1 MLNQKYGNSEP
12 SYTQQD
18 SIHFTQLKQQLDNMI
33 ERVYTFQKDLAM
45 KASLKEVLD
54 LVDSKTNEMFESV
67 NYQFIEFR
75 DTQNE
80 LNTKLCAN
88 NCVARWLFKFEYG
101 ARMVEKGCDV
111 YNVQM
116 AQTSVNACEENYK
129 WNKPNFNESG
139 KLVPASEVQ

>member
-1 MLNQKYGNSEP
+1 
-12 SYTQQD
+12 
-18 SIHFTQLKQQLDNMI
+18 
-33 ERVYTFQKDLAM
+33 M

-54 LVDSKTNEMFESV
+54 LVDSKTNELFESV
-67 NYQFIEFR
+67 NSTYDQFIEFR

-101 ARMVEKGCDV
+101 SRKVEKGQDV

-139 KLVPASEVQ
+139 KLVPASDVQQSILIVNPGLYEIQMALIF